1 MLETITG
8 HRSLP
13 EHERKRGGSQREPA
27 SAFKPRPPPRRA
39 RADAKAVL
47 VGDGCVAAT
56 KPHTSGAVLLALGK
70 VSLTLSFLSCN
81 VLEGYPRLVTVF
93 KKLLLIQGKV

>member
-1 MLETITG
+1 MLETIAG

-27 SAFKPRPPPRRA
+27 SAFKPPPQRA

-47 VGDGCVAAT
+47 VGDGCVITVAAT
-56 KPHTSGAVLLALGK
+56 KPNHTLPSSVLYSSTASAWKGFANLL
-70 VSLTLSFLSCN
+70 
-81 VLEGYPRLVTVF
+81 YLVMSP
-93 KKLLLIQGKV
+93 KDIRNHLHNI